1 MLACSTR
8 SNTTLGWMRRPG
20 GQGGVG
26 VPEIVQ
32 STPDVL
38 GAILVANSPALD
50 RQVTTKAV
58 FPPHRTVSMHT
69 RYPAPD
75 VGQSPRKPLCSFRAP
90 GVRIPPLRFIC
101 RAFLRRGSAAEVELL
116 ASFGRVR
123 WQFGG
128 RFKAFTGVQ
137 WTQTHRMLCPSVP
150 HRDRANAARER
161 ARLAQCRRHTGRSIR
176 DRPVL
181 TAARGG

>member
-1 MLACSTR
+1 
-8 SNTTLGWMRRPG
+8 
-20 GQGGVG
+20 VG

-90 GVRIPPLRFIC
+90 GVRIPPSPLHLQG
-101 RAFLRRGSAAEVELL
+101 FLETRLGRRGR
-116 ASFGRVR
+116 ASRV
-123 WQFGG
+123 F
-128 RFKAFTGVQ
+128 
-137 WTQTHRMLCPSVP
+137 
-150 HRDRANAARER
+150 RA
-161 ARLAQCRRHTGRSIR
+161 S
-176 DRPVL
+176 
-181 TAARGG
+181 